1 MDVLAVCVGGNEKG
15 VLALRPAHGHFIAQP
30 VCLLR
35 GDLSGLERLPDLIAQ
50 HIGVP
55 PLLPA
60 RGGLVLGLGQQ
71 ELRIGCH
78 VVTGVGR
85 NQFSTLG
92 LVRVFT
98 VVKTAF
104 QRLGDGFS
112 LADFV
117 FLEIGCGR
125 RQPSF
130 SLDIESKPVF
140 VYYKFDFCRGDFYEI
155 STHKTNFANR

>member
-15 VLALRPAHGHFIAQP
+15 VLALCPAHGCFIAHP

-35 GDLSGLERLPDLIAQ
+35 GDLSGLKRLPDLIAQ
-50 HIGVP
+50 HIGIP
-55 PLLPA
+55 SLLPA
-60 RGGLVLGLGQQ
+60 RGGLVLGLGEQ

-92 LVRVFT
+92 LVRVLT
-98 VVKTAF
+98 VVKTVF
-104 QRLGDGFS
+104 QRLADGFS

-117 FLEIGCGR
+117 LFEIGGCR
-125 RQPSF
+125 RQLSF
-130 SLDIESKPVF
+130 P
-140 VYYKFDFCRGDFYEI
+140 Y
-155 STHKTNFANR
+155 